1 MTTATLKTFAKNY
14 DRNFILLLEDWGR
27 WERTAAKVQGW
38 GKGRSDPPHFVDDK
52 TAMII
57 NECAG
62 KIKSHSPGLFE
73 ILRWRYIQ
81 DLDDEEIFFLL
92 KKRLK
97 GDKNARYL
105 RISLVDVTVE
115 KVSRLLYEELRGV
128 M

>member
-57 NECAG
+57 NATCGRLKKQNEV
-62 KIKSHSPGLFE
+62 LFKVLE
-73 ILRWRYIQ
+73 LRYIQ
-81 DLDDEEIFFLL
+81 DLDSDEILKIFRKLVED
-92 KKRLK
+92 KR
-97 GDKNARYL
+97 ARYMRESL
-105 RISLVDVTVE
+105 IDSLVETA
-115 KVSRLLYEELRGV
+115 SRRLYEELHV
-128 M
+128 